1 MAAPVDARRAGERVE
16 ALLAQL
22 GDEPRAARVA
32 EDLVRCLVDFYGA
45 GLARV
50 AQLVGPATLA
60 ELARDPLVESL
71 LLIHDLHPLDPDARV
86 RQALDRLPAEGV
98 EYLGID
104 ADGVVRLR
112 ISASGHGCGSSTAAV
127 RQAVEQAIGDAVPEA
142 TGIDVQAVPAP
153 PPLLQIGRRR

>member
-1 MAAPVDARRAGERVE
+1 MAPSPDARLAGERVE
-16 ALLAQL
+16 SLLAQL
-22 GDEPRAARVA
+22 RGDPRAAGVA

-50 AQLVGPATLA
+50 AELVGPAVLS

-86 RQALDRLPAEGV
+86 RQALDRIPAAGV

-112 ISASGHGCGSSTAAV
+112 LQGSSCRSSTGAV
-127 RQAVEQAIGDAVPEA
+127 RQAVERAIQDAVPEA
-142 TGIDVQAVPAP
+142 TSIDVESVAAP